1 MIGAII
7 QARMGSNRLPGKIL
21 KQIGNK
27 PLLEHILYRL
37 SFLQHPA
44 GIVVATTVN
53 PPDDPVEEFCHR
65 NKVTCFRGSEENV
78 LQRYC
83 LAAQA
88 GGFSHVIRLTGDNP
102 FVDTAELD
110 RLIDLH
116 LSANADYSTC
126 VEGLPVGVGAEIFTF
141 AALQD
146 SLEHAS
152 APHHFEHVNEYLLEN
167 KDRFRIAYLEI
178 PAAKRSSAR
187 LTVDTEGDYRRAC
200 FIAAQAL
207 TDPVSCAEAIE
218 LAKRFESL

>member
-1 MIGAII
+1 MIGVII

-21 KQIGNK
+21 MRIGEK
-27 PLLEHILYRL
+27 RLLEHILYRL
-37 SFLQHPA
+37 SFLEHA
-44 GIVVATTVN
+44 ASIVVATTVN
-53 PPDDPVEEFCHR
+53 PLDDPVEEFCHR
-65 NKVTCFRGSEENV
+65 SQVTCFRGSEENV

-88 GGFSHVIRLTGDNP
+88 GGFSHVVRLTGDNP
-102 FVDTAELD
+102 FVDIAELD

-116 LSANADYSTC
+116 LCANADYSSC
-126 VEGLPVGVGAEIFTF
+126 VECLPVGVGAEIFTF

-167 KDRFRIAYLEI
+167 KEQFRIACLEI

-187 LTVDTEGDYRRAC
+187 LTVDTETDYRRAC
-200 FIAAQAL
+200 FIATHAV
-207 TDPVSCAEAIE
+207 TDPICCVEAIQ
-218 LAKRFESL
+218 LAERFEFP